1 MAVVRRQ
8 QELPEPDNSSLSE
21 YTSKSSDRSSR
32 RKNVHPLHVANDR
45 SEQFSIVSPL
55 HQAALQQYQQARTE
69 SVTSKEAV
77 PEKSLWEISTGAYRK
92 EAQAVEEVVYTI
104 TNGILSINGCEE
116 GNDPSIH
123 IPITFLNGNYED
135 GPSKGRIKRKDG
147 TFEPVPIP
155 KLINAPRW
163 QIHVHNG
170 TEWFDIDT
178 ATIKSY
184 RKKLDMQDGT
194 VTREIEW
201 EDSKGNITFITTK
214 QFVNRTRLHAAGTE
228 YAITPLNYS
237 AQVRFKHSITRQ
249 QNLGPQQTMVDLLE
263 ETGKGS
269 LGNTGIYF
277 TARAPLSDNLF
288 AVASDIDISSST
300 NAFSPENREF
310 TGTQT
315 ETVAETITFEAQQ
328 GATYT
333 LHHKATLYSTYDI
346 EGGDPKATA
355 IAELRQLPSNE
366 RTLKTNRELLDERW
380 KIADMQ
386 IVGDD
391 EAQLA
396 VRFNIFSLL
405 QLAQTE
411 NPRVAIPVKGLSS
424 EFYDGHIFWEEEA
437 EVIPVYT
444 YWFPE
449 VARNLLVYRL
459 KNGQAA
465 REKAREHGYDGWWFQ
480 WQSTVPGRQDA
491 TPPWYENPDGTI
503 GKVHTGEHAF
513 HHNATIARAA
523 YNYLLF
529 TGDTHFFTIEGGG
542 AADLIMETARF
553 WVSKAIKDRNRKK
566 KRYELCGV
574 IGPDEYH
581 NTSKNGKEEGVN
593 NNAYTNEMARENIQI
608 ALDLAEQFKD
618 DPQLHAAFRLT
629 EQEKAKW
636 RDVVDK
642 MYVPYN
648 PESGIYYQFDGFK
661 SLRPLDFRRWYP
673 PQEGAAIYEVD
684 LQMKQDKKKR
694 RDPNKYLVVK
704 QADSLLLLDYLDMLD
719 VHLARANYLYYDPIT
734 AHGSTFSKVKHII
747 AALRA
752 GFPVDAF
759 EYLQDSLEIP
769 LKKSE
774 RGTPVVIL
782 AGMVQ
787 AIIKGYVGLLK
798 HGNGLKLEYPQL
810 PPGWKELT
818 FSIVYLGQHLQ
829 FHITENN
836 IDVFNVTRQEPFPM
850 NKNFVIFFQE

>member
-1 MAVVRRQ
+1 MSVVRRQ
-8 QELPEPDNSSLSE
+8 EEEFEPHISRIGDYSSR
-21 YTSKSSDRSSR
+21 SSDRPSR
-32 RKNVHPLHVANDR
+32 RTYASALPVVYDGSEHVSIVTPLHM
-45 SEQFSIVSPL
+45 
-55 HQAALQQYQQARTE
+55 AALQQYQLARTAQAQP
-69 SVTSKEAV
+69 EAAAS
-77 PEKSLWEISTGAYRK
+77 EKSLWEISTDRYNK
-92 EAQAVEEVVYTI
+92 EAQAVEEVVYTMS
-104 TNGILSINGCEE
+104 NGILAINGCED
-116 GNDPSIH
+116 GTDPSIH
-123 IPITFLNGNYED
+123 TRITFLNGNYED
-135 GPSKGRIKRKDG
+135 GPSKGRIKRKNG

-155 KLINAPRW
+155 KLINAPAW
-163 QIHVHNG
+163 HITFHNG

-178 ATIKSY
+178 ATINSY
-184 RKKLDMQDGT
+184 LKKLDMRDGT
-194 VTREIEW
+194 VIREIEW
-201 EDSKGNITFITTK
+201 EDSAGNITFILTK
-214 QFVNRTRLHAAGTE
+214 QFVNRARLHAAGTE
-228 YAITPLNYS
+228 YAITPVNYS
-237 AQVRFKHSITRQ
+237 AQVRFKNSITRQ
-249 QNLGPQQTMVDLLE
+249 QNQGPQQTMVDLLE

-269 LGNTGIYF
+269 LEKTGIYF

-300 NAFSPENREF
+300 NAFSTENREF
-310 TGTQT
+310 TATQT
-315 ETVAETITFEAQQ
+315 DTVAETIAFDAQQ

-333 LHHKATLYSTYDI
+333 LHHKAVLYSTYDL

-355 IAELRQLPSNE
+355 IAELYQLPPNE
-366 RTLKTNRELLDERW
+366 IILKTNRALFDERW

-411 NPRVAIPVKGLSS
+411 NPRVGIPVKGLSS
-424 EFYDGHIFWEEEA
+424 EFYDGHIFWEQEA

-480 WQSTVPGRQDA
+480 WQSTVPGGQDA

-513 HHNATIARAA
+513 HHNAAIARAA

-542 AADLIMETARF
+542 AADLIMQTARF
-553 WVSKAIKDRNRKK
+553 WVSKATKDRNKTK
-566 KRYELCGV
+566 KRYELHGV

-581 NTSKNGKEEGVN
+581 NTSKHGKEEGVN
-593 NNAYTNEMARENIQI
+593 NNAFTNEMARENIQI

-629 EQEKAKW
+629 EQEKANW
-636 RDVVDK
+636 QEVVDE
-642 MYVPYN
+642 MYTPYD
-648 PESGIYYQFDGFK
+648 PSSRIYYQFDGFK

-673 PQEGAAIYEVD
+673 PQEGASTYEVD

-694 RDPNKYLVVK
+694 RDPNNYLVIK
-704 QADSLLLLDYLDMLD
+704 QADTLLLLDYLDILD
-719 VHLARANYLYYDPIT
+719 VHVARANYVYYDPIT

-759 EYLQDSLEIP
+759 DYLQDSLAFP

-782 AGMVQ
+782 AGVVQ
-787 AIIKGYVGLLK
+787 AIIKGYVGLLNHK
-798 HGNGLKLEYPQL
+798 DGLKLAHPQL
-810 PPGWKELT
+810 PPGWKELA
-818 FSIVYLGQHLQ
+818 FSIMYQGQHLR
-829 FHITENN
+829 FHLTENN
-836 IDVFNVTRQEPFPM
+836 VDVFNVTRQEPID
-850 NKNFVIFFQE
+850 VY